1 MISLE
6 IKSFRY
12 IYFFTFKFYNSL
24 EHTHSHM
31 YSCTH
36 KLMHMC
42 TYTYHTELNL
52 NDLIP
57 NVYEQPKQTVCY
69 FLTVSAV
76 FSVGFCCLP
85 QMHTDG
91 QASAASD
98 GMRCN

>member
-57 NVYEQPKQTVCY
+57 NVYEPPKQTVCY
-69 FLTVSAV
+69 FLTVHLYANSCTNKPAV
-76 FSVGFCCLP
+76 P
-85 QMHTDG
+85 P
-91 QASAASD
+91 
-98 GMRCN
+98 R